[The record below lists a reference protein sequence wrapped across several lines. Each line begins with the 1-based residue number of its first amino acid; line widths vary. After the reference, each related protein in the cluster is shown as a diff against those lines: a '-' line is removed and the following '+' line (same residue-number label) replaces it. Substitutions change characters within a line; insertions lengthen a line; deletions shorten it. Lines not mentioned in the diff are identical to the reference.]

1 MKTVEIHLDDQT
13 FVKAQQFASFHQ
25 CTLEDLIKDI
35 IEQLGISEPIE
46 DNIIGMFA
54 DEPELLD
61 EIVESAML
69 AREKIN
75 QAMNLQIGG

>member
-1 MKTVEIHLDDQT
+1 MKTVEIQLDEQT
-13 FVKAQQFASFHQ
+13 FAKAEQFASSHK

-69 AREKIN
+69 GRE
-75 QAMNLQIGG
+75 MHTLR